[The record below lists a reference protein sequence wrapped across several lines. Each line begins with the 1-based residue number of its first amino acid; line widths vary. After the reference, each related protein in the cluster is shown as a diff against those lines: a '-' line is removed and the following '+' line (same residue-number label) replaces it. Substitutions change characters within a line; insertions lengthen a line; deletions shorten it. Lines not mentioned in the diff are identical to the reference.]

1 MREITALLIIVI
13 AALNSHIANA
23 GESSLTI
30 YNQDFAVV
38 REMVPLQLGK
48 GVNDVS
54 FTGITTHM
62 EPDSVI
68 LRDPK
73 GKFALHVLEQNYR
86 ADPVSQDLLLSLY
99 EGQSINFEV
108 RQRDSTNIVRGKII
122 RSGYAPHQTGLRR
135 YGAAYAQQQ
144 YATASGQPVI
154 EVDGELRFS
163 LPGIPLFPALK
174 DDTILKPT
182 IHWLLDSTEA
192 GNLDTEL
199 AYITGGMGWE
209 AAYNVISPEKSDQLE
224 LVGWVT
230 IDNQSG
236 KTFEDA
242 KIKLMAGDVSKLAE
256 VSGGAQRAVLMSE
269 IAAYDSA
276 RPAVTEKA
284 FDEFHLYSLERRTT
298 LHDRETKQVEFI
310 KAAGIK
316 SERLY
321 IYDGAKIDWR
331 RYQNWTSENI
341 RQDRNYGTE
350 SNKKIWVMREF
361 ENSKANHLGI
371 PLPRGRVRF
380 YRSDTDGQM
389 EFTGENL
396 IDHTPKDE
404 TVRLYTGDAFDLAG
418 ERRRTNYEI
427 NTRENWLD
435 ESFEIK
441 LRNHK
446 EEAVEVRVVEHLYR
460 WINWNLPVHTDPFT
474 KTDSQTIEYRVE
486 LKPDEEKIMNY
497 TVHYSW

>member
-13 AALNSHIANA
+13 ASLNSQIASA

-54 FTGITTHM
+54 FTGITTQM

-68 LRDPK
+68 LRDPE

-108 RQRDSTNIVRGKII
+108 RQGDSTKIVNGKIV

-135 YGAAYAQQQ
+135 YGTAYAQRQ

-182 IHWLLDSTEA
+182 IHWLLDSTGA

-269 IAAYDSA
+269 IAAYDSK
-276 RPAVTEKA
+276 PAVTEKA

-321 IYDGAKIDWR
+321 IYDGAMIDR
-331 RYQNWTSENI
+331 QRYRNWTSENI
-341 RQDRNYGTE
+341 RQDRDYGTQ

-361 ENSKANHLGI
+361 ENSRANQLGI

-380 YRSDTDGQM
+380 YRSDTDDQM

-418 ERRRTNYEI
+418 ERRRTHYEI
-427 NTRENWLD
+427 NTRESWLD

-460 WINWNLPVHTDPFT
+460 WINWNLPVHSDPFT